1 MSINPDTTTVRR
13 SVVVEASI
21 ERAFN
26 LFTRDI
32 GAWWDSDKHLLG
44 EPLAEMIFEPHVG
57 GHIIDRGTNGAE
69 NRWAPL
75 WSTSRPT
82 VWPSAG
88 TSTSAGRSR
97 PTRPE
102 PVRYTSPSLPRTPS
116 TPSWSWSTAT
126 STVTATAGKR
136 CVTPWA
142 PPVVGI
148 SSPTQ
153 TPSPKPPDCR
163 GRPLEGNVAA
173 ASIPELPGVSRG
185 SE

>member
-69 NRWAPL
+69 NRWA
-75 WSTSRPT
+75 T
-82 VWPSAG
+82 VMVY
-88 TSTSAGRSR
+88 
-97 PTRPE
+97 E
-102 PVRYTSPSLPRTPS
+102 PPDRVAFSWDINLSWQIETDPARASEYTSPSLPRTPS